1 MRILHL
7 DEQHGWRGGEQ
18 QASYLIRG
26 LALRGHFVA
35 VAGRADSEFLRR
47 DHGLQN
53 LTRVACPFR
62 GELDPITVW
71 RLAQA
76 VKRLNIDILH
86 AHTSHTH
93 TLACLARA
101 MAGRAGVVVTRRVDF
116 VPRPG
121 FFNRK
126 KYALP
131 DRIAC
136 VSHCIAEILR
146 EFGVLETKLSV
157 INSAQDPARF
167 DVTPCSR
174 AELNLPEDAPLFGN
188 VGAFVA
194 HKDHAT
200 LIRAFSKVKESL
212 PEAHLVLVGDGE
224 LRQDIESRL
233 ASAGIAD
240 SVTLLGYRKDV
251 PRIWP
256 VFDAFV
262 LSSKQEG
269 FGGVCAEAMF
279 SGVPVVSTDAG
290 GMIETVKPGITG
302 LMVPRENPT
311 ALAAAMLRII
321 QDPDLAAEL
330 ADRAMGYVH
339 EHLTADRMVESY
351 IALYETLLRKS

>member
-7 DEQHGWRGGEQ
+7 DEQRGWRGGEQ

-26 LALRGHFVA
+26 LSLRGHFVA

-47 DHGLQN
+47 EHGLQN
-53 LTRVACPFR
+53 LTRLACPFR
-62 GELDPITVW
+62 GELDPSTVW

-76 VKRLNIDILH
+76 VKRLDIDILH
-86 AHTSHTH
+86 AHTSHAH
-93 TLACLARA
+93 SLACLARA
-101 MAGRAGVVVTRRVDF
+101 FAGRGHVVVTRRVDF
-116 VPRPG
+116 VPKPG
-121 FFNRK
+121 FFNRR
-126 KYALP
+126 KYAMP

-136 VSHCIAEILR
+136 VSHCIAGILR
-146 EFGVLETKLSV
+146 EFGVPESRLSV

-174 AELNLPEDAPLFGN
+174 AELGLPEDAPLFGN
-188 VGAFVA
+188 VGAFVG

-200 LIRAFSKVKESL
+200 LIRAFRKVKENL
-212 PEAHLVLVGDGE
+212 PEAHLALVGDGE
-224 LRQDIESRL
+224 LRTEIETGI
-233 ASAGIAD
+233 ASAGVAG

-251 PRIWP
+251 PRILP

-302 LMVPRENPT
+302 LMVPKENPA

-339 EHLTADRMVESY
+339 EHLTADRMVENY
-351 IALYETLLRKS
+351 IALYETMLRET